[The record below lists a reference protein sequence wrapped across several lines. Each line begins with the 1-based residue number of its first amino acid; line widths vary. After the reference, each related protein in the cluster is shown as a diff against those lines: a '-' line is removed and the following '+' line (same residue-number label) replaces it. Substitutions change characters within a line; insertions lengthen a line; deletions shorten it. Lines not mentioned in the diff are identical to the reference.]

1 MLLPSWAE
9 ESYQYAYI
17 AYVYIVSLFLF
28 SLILFSRV
36 HVLPM
41 QVEYATVLSKL
52 GVGVSLLCT
61 DDEFLPFLES
71 EIRESLKRRMRR
83 NHVLFVPEA
92 IKGIEIDPVNASF
105 VKVSLQAPK
114 PKISVNAVIPTPS
127 ATSIASTVFGAVASI
142 LTPPSQETV
151 TATATA
157 TTTEGEAR
165 PGLKR
170 VERQLKVDMVLCSTG
185 RDANS
190 EGLGLDKVHC
200 NIGQYGRIQID
211 SNQKTTATSEIYAVG
226 DVIGPPGT
234 ATIHINMPNS

>member
-1 MLLPSWAE
+1 
-9 ESYQYAYI
+9 
-17 AYVYIVSLFLF
+17 
-28 SLILFSRV
+28 
-36 HVLPM
+36 M

-52 GVGVSLLCT
+52 GVGVSLICT
-61 DDEFLPFLES
+61 DEEFLPFLES
-71 EIRESLKRRMRR
+71 EIRESLKRRKRR

-105 VKVSLQAPK
+105 VKVSLHAPK
-114 PKISVNAVIPTPS
+114 PKETDITVAPISTLS

-151 TATATA
+151 TATAT
-157 TTTEGEAR
+157 TPEGEGR
-165 PGLKR
+165 PRLKR

-200 NIGQYGRIQID
+200 NIGTYGRIQID
-211 SNQKTTATSEIYAVG
+211 SNQKTTAVSEIYAVG
-226 DVIGPPGT
+226 DVIGPPGS
-234 ATIHINMPNS
+234 AILYLCNIP